1 MCPFPQ
7 TADCVGNVSGAR
19 AANES
24 RRPTS
29 GPLQAGAELGGQ
41 RVATCSL
48 LAVRSFLPL
57 NIVGILLAAGSGSR
71 FGGGKLLHP
80 LRDGTPIGVTSL
92 RNLKKALPE
101 VIAVVR
107 AGDDE
112 LSDLL
117 ESEGVA
123 VTLCEDARLG
133 MAHSLAC
140 AIRAS
145 MNAGAW
151 VIALGDMPY
160 LAPATIRAVA
170 RQVARSGRIIVPAY
184 RGERGHPVGFGSRY
198 RADLLDLEG
207 DQGARS
213 VVRCHTQEVEVIEC
227 DDPGILRDIDA
238 PDDAV

>member
-1 MCPFPQ
+1 
-7 TADCVGNVSGAR
+7 
-19 AANES
+19 
-24 RRPTS
+24 
-29 GPLQAGAELGGQ
+29 
-41 RVATCSL
+41 
-48 LAVRSFLPL
+48 L

-117 ESEGVA
+117 GSEGVA

-160 LAPATIRAVA
+160 VAPSTVSAVA
-170 RQVARSGRIIVPAY
+170 LRLTRSDGIVVPAY
-184 RGERGHPVGFGSRY
+184 RGARGHPVGFSQRY
-198 RADLLDLEG
+198 RAELVGLQG
-207 DQGARS
+207 DEGARS
-213 VVRCHTQEVEVIEC
+213 VIKRHAAEVEIIDC

-238 PDDAV
+238 PGDAV